1 MTTEDIVTATDG
13 PRSITG
19 PNVRVLT
26 QAELMAEA
34 KAAFGDDWLDW
45 AFRCPSCDDVAS
57 FRDFK
62 VAGGEAA
69 LCGQECIGR
78 TLGANSPES
87 DYRDGKWTGRGCDWA
102 AYGLFA
108 GPWQIILPAEEDKP
122 ERKVWSFPLAVT
134 K

>member
-13 PRSITG
+13 PRSISG

-45 AFRCPSCDDVAS
+45 AFKCPSCGDVAS
-57 FRDFK
+57 FRDFYD
-62 VAGGEAA
+62 AGTDAA
-69 LCGQECIGR
+69 TGGQECIGR
-78 TLGANSPES
+78 YLGALKVPAAA
-87 DYRDGKWTGRGCDWA
+87 YAGRGCDWV

-108 GPWQIILPAEEDKP
+108 GPWQIILPADGDRP

-134 K
+134 E

>member
-1 MTTEDIVTATDG
+1 MSEHATATDG
-13 PRSITG
+13 PRTISG

-45 AFRCPSCDDVAS
+45 AFRCPSCGDVAS
-57 FRDFK
+57 FRDFEE
-62 VAGGEAA
+62 AGGEAA
-69 LCGQECIGR
+69 PCGQECIGR
-78 TLGANSPES
+78 HLGALSGPMS
-87 DYRDGKWTGRGCDWA
+87 KWEGRGCDWA

-108 GPWQIILPAEEDKP
+108 GPWQIILPADGDRP

-134 K
+134 S